1 MLANSK
7 MIFLPSKE
15 SRVISPASGKVSSVL
30 VEGERSVAAS
40 PHRQHTFSSP
50 WLLENGGEIGLGD
63 IVVTIPGDKLDTS
76 QMSENARVSLWAKLE
91 TKSYLPLP
99 YCIHPIRHKANVIR
113 LQLRQ
118 ACIRREPHGFT
129 AIVRIVGIEGDR
141 ATLYERAVRQR
152 R

>member
-1 MLANSK
+1 M
-7 MIFLPSKE
+7 
-15 SRVISPASGKVSSVL
+15 
-30 VEGERSVAAS
+30 AAS

-63 IVVTIPGDKLDTS
+63 IVGTIHGDKLDAS

-99 YCIHPIRHKANVIR
+99 CCIQPIR
-113 LQLRQ
+113 Q
-118 ACIRREPHGFT
+118 REPHGFT

-141 ATLYERAVRQR
+141 AALYERAVRQR